1 VSAQLCVG
9 PRSVTNNLDC
19 DPNIRRRRPQIEW
32 SKLHRPDAA

>member
-9 PRSVTNNLDC
+9 PRSVTNLDC